1 MLNCIGLF
9 GTCGNSKWREPFM
22 QTYKDLGIEFYNPQ
36 VENWDPSCAE
46 LETFHF
52 RNDKIILFPVTS
64 ETYAFGSLAETGF
77 SILSA
82 IQNTMKNGED
92 QNIVLFIDPNLDD
105 ELKANSEAYKDSIRA
120 RKLVLSKLDSFR
132 YSNVICVDSLRDMLS
147 KSLLLFYEKEIQWN
161 KKST

>member
-22 QTYKDLGIEFYNPQ
+22 KTYKDLGIEFYNPQ

-105 ELKANSEAYKDSIRA
+105 ELKANPEAYKDSIRA